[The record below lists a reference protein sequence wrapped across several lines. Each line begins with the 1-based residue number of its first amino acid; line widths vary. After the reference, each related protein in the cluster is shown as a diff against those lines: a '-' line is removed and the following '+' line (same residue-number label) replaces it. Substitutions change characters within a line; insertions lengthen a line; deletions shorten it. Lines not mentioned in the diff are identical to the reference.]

1 MADIVIRE
9 TGALTNWQAQ
19 NDEKIKD
26 YLIKSKA
33 KNTRKSY
40 EADWAHFETWCLSRG
55 FESLPTTSQ
64 VVARYLVDMA
74 DELKV
79 STLQRRLAS
88 INSKHRERGLP
99 VFSTRQEPFHSVWQG
114 IVNDHGSAPNMK
126 AATYTKDIKAMVNTL
141 PNGILGERDRALL
154 LVGFAGAMRRS
165 ELVGLNVEDI
175 EFVREGL
182 RVTIRKSKTD
192 QEGQGHVIAIP
203 YGSHI
208 DTCPV
213 RSLQAWLE
221 VSNIL
226 EGPLFRPVN
235 RHGQV
240 GTQRLS
246 DHAVAKIVK
255 RAAEAAGLDASK
267 FSGHSLRAGHATSAA
282 QAGVQE
288 RIIMRQT
295 RHRSIE
301 MVRRYIREGDMFRE
315 NSAAE
320 LGL

>member
-1 MADIVIRE
+1 MADLIIQPTSLKE
-9 TGALTNWQAQ
+9 WISQS
-19 NDEKIKD
+19 DEQIKG
-26 YLIKSKA
+26 YLDQSKA
-33 KNTRKSY
+33 DNTKKSY
-40 EADWAHFETWCLSRG
+40 SADWAHFQTWCLERG
-55 FESLPTTSQ
+55 FDSLPTTSQ
-64 VVARYLVDMA
+64 VIARYLADMA
-74 DELKV
+74 GQLKV
-79 STLQRRLAS
+79 STLQRRLAA
-88 INSKHRERGLP
+88 INAMHRERGLAS
-99 VFSTRQEPFHSVWQG
+99 FSTRQEPLHSVWSG
-114 IVNDHGSAPNMK
+114 IVRKHGTAPSQK
-126 AATYTKDIKAMVNTL
+126 APTLMDDIRAMVNTL

-221 VSNIL
+221 VSNIS

-240 GTQRLS
+240 STQRLS